1 MPFKSIPSTFLFIL
15 QGMENHGGPNR
26 DQEMSNVQELW
37 ASARAYVHRLTSIEE
52 GTDEEGSSAGIRR
65 DVEFRGVNVWILVAS
80 IFIASIG
87 LNTNSTAVIIGAML
101 ISPLMGPII
110 GTGLAV
116 GIMDFALLKKSLR
129 NFGSTVLI
137 SIITST
143 LYFAISPLSEVQS
156 ELLAR
161 TTPTIFDVGI
171 AFFGGLA
178 GIVASSR
185 REKSNV
191 VPGVAI
197 ATALMPPL
205 CTAGFGLAAGDF
217 SFFLGAMYLF
227 FINSVFICFAT
238 ILIVRYLKYKRVGFV
253 DVRTEK
259 RARYGIYLFLLI
271 TILPSIFIGY
281 NVIQQSIFK
290 TKALGFVKDYME
302 FPNRQ
307 VIKTDLNYHRDSST
321 IEISLLGKPLSQAE
335 IGGFNIKL
343 EERGIKNTRLIIH
356 QSGSYTGELASELN
370 QELKTGILEDLYKR
384 NEVAIQS
391 KDEKISLLEQ
401 ELLRY
406 RLSTVSYQRLSQEIK
421 VQYPQVEKVGF
432 SRLAET
438 NMASMT
444 TDTMPTIL
452 VRWTE
457 YPGKAREK
465 QLGAWLQLR
474 LELDTVRIISY

>member
-1 MPFKSIPSTFLFIL
+1 LDEGTKYVFCSMQNERLPNEQGQGADARQLWQSLKAFI
-15 QGMENHGGPNR
+15 
-26 DQEMSNVQELW
+26 
-37 ASARAYVHRLTSIEE
+37 HRLASIEE
-52 GTDEEGSSAGIRR
+52 GTDEQGSIEGIRR
-65 DVEFRGVNVWILVAS
+65 DVEFKGVNVWILVAS

-87 LNTNSTAVIIGAML
+87 LNTNATAVIIGAML

-129 NFGSTVLI
+129 NFATTVAI
-137 SIITST
+137 SILTST

-178 GIVASSR
+178 GIVAGSR

-205 CTAGFGLAAGDF
+205 CTAGFGLATGNL
-217 SFFLGAMYLF
+217 SFFFGAMYLF
-227 FINSVFICFAT
+227 FINSVFISFAT
-238 ILIVRYLKYKRVGFV
+238 ILIVRYLKFNRVGFV
-253 DVRTEK
+253 DARTEK

-271 TILPSIFIGY
+271 TIIPSIFIGY

-290 TKALGFVKDYME
+290 TKAMSFVQDYLE

-307 VIKTDLNYHRDSST
+307 VIKTELTYGSDSST
-321 IEISLLGKPLSQAE
+321 IEISLLGAPLSRQE
-335 IGGFNIKL
+335 IDIFNNKL
-343 EERGIKNTRLIIH
+343 LERGLRRTQLIVH
-356 QSGSYTGELASELN
+356 QAGSVDGEAAVRLN
-370 QELKTGILEDLYKR
+370 QELRAGILEDLYKR
-384 NEVAIQS
+384 NEAALQN
-391 KDEKISLLEQ
+391 KDEQIQLLEQ

-406 RLSTVSYQRLSQEIK
+406 RLSNVSYKKLAQEIQ
-421 VQYPQVEKVGF
+421 VQYPKVEKVGF

-438 NMASMT
+438 DMGSMK
-444 TDTMPTIL
+444 TDTIPTIL
-452 VRWTE
+452 VRWRE
-457 YPGKAREK
+457 YPGKAREQ
-465 QLGAWLQLR
+465 QLARWLQLR
-474 LELDTVRIISY
+474 LDLDTVRVLSY

>member
-1 MPFKSIPSTFLFIL
+1 MATLNDKPPSGIPTDLRQIWVAMRGFL
-15 QGMENHGGPNR
+15 
-26 DQEMSNVQELW
+26 
-37 ASARAYVHRLTSIEE
+37 HRLASIDE
-52 GTDEEGSSAGIRR
+52 GTDEEGSVAGIRR
-65 DVEFRGVNVWILVAS
+65 DVEFKGVNVWILVAS

-129 NFGSTVLI
+129 NFATTVLI
-137 SIITST
+137 SILTST

-178 GIVASSR
+178 GIVAGSR

-205 CTAGFGLAAGDF
+205 CTAGFGLASGDYT
-217 SFFLGAMYLF
+217 FFFGAMYLF

-238 ILIVRYLKYKRVGFV
+238 ILIVRYLKFKRVGFV
-253 DVRTEK
+253 DQRTEK
-259 RARYGIYLFLLI
+259 RARYGIYIFLII
-271 TILPSIFIGY
+271 TIIPSIFIGY
-281 NVIQQSIFK
+281 NVIQQSLFK
-290 TKALGFVKDYME
+290 TKAMVFVSDYLE

-307 VIKTDLNYHRDSST
+307 VIKTDLNYDADSSS
-321 IEISLLGKPLSQAE
+321 IEISLLGKPLEQEE
-335 IGGFNIKL
+335 ILSLNRKL
-343 EERGIKNTRLIIH
+343 LERGLVKTRLVIH
-356 QSGSYTGELASELN
+356 QAGTYEGEMATRLN

-384 NEVAIQS
+384 NEQALQT

-406 RLSTVSYQRLSQEIK
+406 RLGNVSYQRLSQEIR
-421 VQYPQVEKVGF
+421 VQYPMVERVGF

-438 NMASMT
+438 NIEKMT
-444 TDTMPTIL
+444 TDTIPTIL
-452 VRWTE
+452 VRWKE
-457 YPGKAREK
+457 FPGEAREQ
-465 QLGAWLQLR
+465 QLGEWLRLR
-474 LELDTVRIISY
+474 LELDTIRVLSY

>member
-1 MPFKSIPSTFLFIL
+1 
-15 QGMENHGGPNR
+15 
-26 DQEMSNVQELW
+26 
-37 ASARAYVHRLTSIEE
+37 
-52 GTDEEGSSAGIRR
+52 
-65 DVEFRGVNVWILVAS
+65 
-80 IFIASIG
+80 
-87 LNTNSTAVIIGAML
+87 
-101 ISPLMGPII
+101 
-110 GTGLAV
+110 
-116 GIMDFALLKKSLR
+116 
-129 NFGSTVLI
+129 
-137 SIITST
+137 
-143 LYFAISPLSEVQS
+143 
-156 ELLAR
+156 
-161 TTPTIFDVGI
+161 
-171 AFFGGLA
+171 
-178 GIVASSR
+178 VASSR
-185 REKSNV
+185 REKSTV

-321 IEISLLGKPLSQAE
+321 IEISLLGKPLSQEE

-406 RLSTVSYQRLSQEIK
+406 RLSTVSYPRLSQEIK

-452 VRWTE
+452 VRWSE
-457 YPGKAREK
+457 FPGKAREK

>member
-1 MPFKSIPSTFLFIL
+1 MV
-15 QGMENHGGPNR
+15 ENHYFRAMKNKAQLPQVPENGKEFR
-26 DQEMSNVQELW
+26 DVWRGFRDFIYRL
-37 ASARAYVHRLTSIEE
+37 ASIQE

-65 DVEFRGVNVWILVAS
+65 DVEFKGVNVWILVAS

-129 NFGSTVLI
+129 NFATTVLI
-137 SIITST
+137 SILTST

-205 CTAGFGLAAGDF
+205 CTAGFGLASGDF

-238 ILIVRYLKYKRVGFV
+238 ILIVRYLKYERVGFV

-290 TKALGFVKDYME
+290 TKALGFVQDYMA

-307 VIKTDLNYHRDSST
+307 VIKTDLNYNPDSST
-321 IEISLLGKPLSQAE
+321 IEISLLGKPLSEEE
-335 IGGFNIKL
+335 IAGFNNKL
-343 EERGIKNTRLIIH
+343 NERGMENTYLIIH
-356 QSGSYTGELASELN
+356 QAGSYGGELANQLN
-370 QELKTGILEDLYKR
+370 QQLKTGILEDLYKR
-384 NEVAIQS
+384 NEVALQN
-391 KDEKISLLEQ
+391 KDEKINLLEQ

-406 RLSTVSYQRLSQEIK
+406 RLGNVNYQRLAQEIK
-421 VQYPQVEKVGF
+421 VQYPSVEKVGF

-438 NMASMT
+438 NMQNMT
-444 TDTMPTIL
+444 TDTIPTIL
-452 VRWTE
+452 VRWSAF
-457 YPGKAREK
+457 PGEKREK
-465 QLGAWLQLR
+465 QLGKWLQLR